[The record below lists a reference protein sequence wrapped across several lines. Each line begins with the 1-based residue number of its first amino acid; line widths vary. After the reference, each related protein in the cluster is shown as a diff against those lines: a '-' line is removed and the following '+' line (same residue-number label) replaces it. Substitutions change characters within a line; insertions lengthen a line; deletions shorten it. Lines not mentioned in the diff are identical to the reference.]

1 MPPPDI
7 LKNPDPGDPAGESI
21 HILIVD
27 DDEQVRRLYAAAL
40 VRAGFQTVEA
50 ASGSD
55 ALRVIE
61 AQPIGLVILDV
72 TMPGMSGLE
81 VVARLRGREETAR
94 IPILLA
100 TGGASDQESVVR
112 GLEAGANDFVAKPV
126 RLGELVARVRAH
138 VRSQEAW
145 TQALANELRVRAGV
159 VAALGH
165 LTVSAVPEE
174 AAATVVRELAERTR
188 SDYISVLQITAG
200 QRLQPLATFTRP
212 AGLRRGGPV
221 LAAHHARDLLGRVA
235 HGPWLETANG
245 QAAGPAH
252 ILRTLGLGLAAGVPI
267 LANDVPVGLLVTGL
281 LADAFPTSAT
291 GRAGFLGAAIDYATI
306 LSAVAGAAM
315 ADRERTATTRQRLHQ
330 VLAEEAFHPVF
341 QPIVAIGTGD
351 VVAYEALT
359 RFNDGTP
366 PATRFAEAGALGL
379 GLDYEVAAAAAA
391 LRAADR
397 LPAEAALAI
406 NVSPE
411 LVLEGDRLRDLLGAT
426 KRSIV
431 LELTEHAPV
440 EDYPALRA
448 ALEGIGSK
456 VDLAVDD
463 AGAGYASLRHIL
475 EVQPTYAKLDISIVR
490 GIEGDALRQALVAGL
505 DYFAL
510 RSGCRLIAE
519 GVETRAE
526 AETLTR
532 LGIEMAQGYLFGRPQ
547 RY

>member
-1 MPPPDI
+1 MSD
-7 LKNPDPGDPAGESI
+7 LEADGTAGDPAPV
-21 HILIVD
+21 LIVD
-27 DDEQVRRLYAAAL
+27 DDDQVRRLYAAAL

-50 ASGSD
+50 ASGSE

-61 AQPIGLVILDV
+61 AQPISLVVLDV
-72 TMPGMSGLE
+72 AMPGMSGLE

-94 IPILLA
+94 LPILLA
-100 TGGASDQESVVR
+100 TGGASDQNSVVR

-138 VRSQEAW
+138 VRSQAAW
-145 TQALANELRVRAGV
+145 TQTLADELRVRAGV

-188 SDYISVLQITAG
+188 SDYISVLQITASE
-200 QRLQPLATFTRP
+200 RLQPLATFTRL

-221 LAAHHARDLLGRVA
+221 MAAGRAHDLLGRIA
-235 HGPWLETANG
+235 DGPWLESANG
-245 QAAGPAH
+245 QADDRAH
-252 ILRTLGLGLAAGVPI
+252 GLRSLGLGLAAAAPI
-267 LANDVPVGLLVTGL
+267 MANDVPVGLLVTGL
-281 LADAFPTSAT
+281 LADTLSPAVT
-291 GRAGFLGAAIDYATI
+291 GRAGLLGAAIDYATI

-315 ADRERTATTRQRLHQ
+315 ADRERTETTRQRLQ
-330 VLAEEAFHPVF
+330 GILADEAFHSVF
-341 QPIVAIGTGD
+341 QPIIETGSGR

-359 RFNDGTP
+359 RFDDDVP
-366 PATRFAEAGALGL
+366 PGTRFAEAGAIGL
-379 GLDYEVAAAAAA
+379 GLDYEIAAAAAA

-397 LPAEAALAI
+397 LPAGAALAL
-406 NVSPE
+406 NASPE
-411 LVLEGDRLRDLLGAT
+411 LILEGDRLGQLLRTT

-448 ALEGIGSK
+448 AIEGIGSR
-456 VDLAVDD
+456 VDIAVDD

-475 EVQPTYAKLDISIVR
+475 ELKPTYAKLDISIVR
-490 GIEGDALRQALVAGL
+490 GIQDDALRQALVAGL

-519 GVETRAE
+519 GVETTAE
-526 AETLTR
+526 ADTLAQ
-532 LGIEMAQGYLFGRPQ
+532 LGVEIVQGYLFGRPQ